1 MFVLNC
7 TNYRAVSGT
16 YMLKRVP
23 QLKEQFSFSI
33 CSGSD
38 RSELMLL
45 EVPLERVTIMEE
57 LGQGAFGRVHKS
69 VMRDLPKKNKSSKL
83 GNHLDTQQGRIVA
96 TKVLHGE

>member
-1 MFVLNC
+1 
-7 TNYRAVSGT
+7 
-16 YMLKRVP
+16 
-23 QLKEQFSFSI
+23 
-33 CSGSD
+33 
-38 RSELMLL
+38 MLL

-96 TKVLHGE
+96 TKVLHGEWVQNMTEIEVKLCFRICSHRDLYNRFFF

>member
-1 MFVLNC
+1 
-7 TNYRAVSGT
+7 
-16 YMLKRVP
+16 
-23 QLKEQFSFSI
+23 
-33 CSGSD
+33 
-38 RSELMLL
+38 MLL

-96 TKVLHGE
+96 TKVLHGEWVKNMTEIEVKLCFRNCSHRDLYNRFFF

>member
-1 MFVLNC
+1 
-7 TNYRAVSGT
+7 
-16 YMLKRVP
+16 
-23 QLKEQFSFSI
+23 
-33 CSGSD
+33 
-38 RSELMLL
+38 MLL

-96 TKVLHGE
+96 TKVLHGEWVQNMTEIEVKLCFRNCSHRDLCNRFFF

>member
-1 MFVLNC
+1 
-7 TNYRAVSGT
+7 
-16 YMLKRVP
+16 
-23 QLKEQFSFSI
+23 
-33 CSGSD
+33 
-38 RSELMLL
+38 MLL

-96 TKVLHGE
+96 TKVLHGEWVQNMTEIEVKLCFRICSHRDLYNWFLF